1 MPGEYSKIIDMNDEC
16 LWFSPDRSR
25 YFLPPLDLE
34 LADGVDTIR
43 SIRGEA
49 RQVAL
54 ETLLPYEI
62 SEAQAQAWAGREL
75 GQIAQQLSQA
85 LRRGAEGSESPF
97 PTEAKQ
103 PGGSTHSST
112 PGLDLLAELSRTPR
126 ESLHGGDGAIGQ
138 ALGAYFRD
146 IGATVADAISGD
158 PARIARSQERMASW
172 AATLAEHGV
181 PTPETPPARDETIST
196 GPSQG
201 MAGHSQDTA
210 ARPRSASPPPQA
222 DLGDS
227 SDQRGLSASLRSW
240 AEQLRRRADAL
251 AAARQSSVAQPN
263 TPEDPTDACA
273 DDGP

>member
-1 MPGEYSKIIDMNDEC
+1 MDELPLTPQI
-16 LWFSPDRSR
+16 LWLTADRTR
-25 YFLPPLDLE
+25 RFLLPVE
-34 LADGVDTIR
+34 MQVSEGVDTIH
-43 SIRGEA
+43 SLRGEA

-62 SEAQAQAWAGREL
+62 SEAQAQAWARREF

-126 ESLHGGDGAIGQ
+126 ESLHGADGAIGQ
-138 ALGAYFRD
+138 ALGGYFRE

-181 PTPETPPARDETIST
+181 ATPKTPPVRHEPLST
-196 GPSQG
+196 GHNQGTAGPSQG
-201 MAGHSQDTA
+201 TA
-210 ARPRSASPPPQA
+210 ARPRSASPTPQA
-222 DLGDS
+222 EPGDA
-227 SDQRGLSASLRSW
+227 SDQRGLSASLRSL
-240 AEQLRRRADAL
+240 AEHLRRRADAL

-263 TPEDPTDACA
+263 PPEDPTKACA